1 MTENGTATFTNPAD
15 YQTGIGDANVSLVL
29 TARGDF
35 KARLTWLKL
44 RHLPARARKR
54 GTHRVR
60 VAASGTGLRFASHE
74 VRCTADMERDGAQA
88 RRRHFSL
95 HW

>member
-1 MTENGTATFTNPAD
+1 MTESGTATFTNPAD

-44 RHLPARARKR
+44 RRQPSPASVRLLDWYVCGMKWLLPRPGPCR
-54 GTHRVR
+54 
-60 VAASGTGLRFASHE
+60 
-74 VRCTADMERDGAQA
+74 
-88 RRRHFSL
+88 SL
-95 HW
+95 